1 MSREQIVVIGAG
13 PAGMA
18 AALAAA
24 DAGAEDIVII
34 ERDYEPGG
42 ILNQCVHDGFGN
54 LIFGESLTGPEYAHR
69 FIEKLRRRSRIRL
82 LTGTMVL
89 SLHPDCS
96 LKAVN
101 RTGAFT
107 MKPGAV
113 VLAMGCRERSRFQA
127 VIPGYRPA
135 GVYTAGTVQRLIN
148 MEGLMP
154 GEKAVILGSGDIGL
168 IMARRL
174 TLEGAHVCGVFE
186 ILPRPGGLTRNIVQC
201 LHDFNIPLHLSHT
214 VTFIHGKKRISGV
227 SVAPVDD
234 RGNPCKEQERFIPCD
249 TLILSVGLIPEN
261 ELSRGAGVLIDDFT
275 RGPRVDQDMAT
286 SVPGIFAGGN
296 AVQVYDLVD
305 HVTDAAGI
313 AGRAAARYVAGYR
326 RSAGCILLQRGE
338 NVAAIVPQQLNLPLA
353 ENERINLYLRVS
365 AEIRGAVVT
374 LHQWERV
381 LYRKKMRIVRPPE
394 MIHLEIEASLFA
406 DLAGGE
412 EIFCRVAADEV
423 KQN

>member
-82 LTGTMVL
+82 LTGTRVL

-135 GVYTAGTVQRLIN
+135 GVYTATAVIHG
-148 MEGLMP
+148 GPMP
-154 GEKAVILGSGDIGL
+154 GE
-168 IMARRL
+168 R
-174 TLEGAHVCGVFE
+174 H
-186 ILPRPGGLTRNIVQC
+186 TR
-201 LHDFNIPLHLSHT
+201 F
-214 VTFIHGKKRISGV
+214 R
-227 SVAPVDD
+227 
-234 RGNPCKEQERFIPCD
+234 
-249 TLILSVGLIPEN
+249 
-261 ELSRGAGVLIDDFT
+261 
-275 RGPRVDQDMAT
+275 
-286 SVPGIFAGGN
+286 
-296 AVQVYDLVD
+296 
-305 HVTDAAGI
+305 
-313 AGRAAARYVAGYR
+313 
-326 RSAGCILLQRGE
+326 
-338 NVAAIVPQQLNLPLA
+338 
-353 ENERINLYLRVS
+353 
-365 AEIRGAVVT
+365 
-374 LHQWERV
+374 
-381 LYRKKMRIVRPPE
+381 
-394 MIHLEIEASLFA
+394 
-406 DLAGGE
+406 
-412 EIFCRVAADEV
+412 
-423 KQN
+423 

>member
-1 MSREQIVVIGAG
+1 MSCNQVAVIGAG
-13 PAGMA
+13 PAGLS

-24 DAGAEDIVII
+24 DAGAEDVVLI
-34 ERDYEPGG
+34 ERDGEAGG

-69 FIEKLRRRSRIRL
+69 FIEELKRRSRIRL

-89 SLHPDCS
+89 SIQPDCT

-127 VIPGYRPA
+127 LIPGYRPA
-135 GVYTAGTVQRLIN
+135 GIYTAGTVQRLIN

-154 GEKAVILGSGDIGL
+154 GERAVILGSGDIGL

-174 TLEGAHVCGVFE
+174 TLEGAHVSGVFE
-186 ILPRPGGLTRNIVQC
+186 ILPRPGGLTRNVVQC

-214 VTFIHGKKRISGV
+214 VTFIHGKKRLTGV
-227 SVAPVDD
+227 TVAPVDE
-234 RGNPCKEQERFIPCD
+234 RGQPLPERERFIPCD

-261 ELSRGAGVLIDDFT
+261 ELSRGAGVLIDEAT
-275 RGPRVDQDMAT
+275 RGPRVDQEMAT

-296 AVQVYDLVD
+296 VVQVYDLVD
-305 HVTDAAGI
+305 HVTRAAAI
-313 AGRAAARYVAGYR
+313 AGRAAALYAAGR
-326 RSAGCILLQRGE
+326 RRRGGRILLQKGE
-338 NVAAIVPQQLNLPLA
+338 NVTAMVPQQLSLPLA
-353 ENERINLYLRVS
+353 GDERINLYLRAS
-365 AEIRGAVVT
+365 KEMRGAAVT
-374 LHQWERV
+374 LCHGEKV
-381 LYRKKMRIVRPPE
+381 IYRKKMRIVRPPE
-394 MIHLEIEASLFA
+394 MIHLELEASLFA
-406 DLAGGE
+406 GLGGGE
-412 EIFCRVAADEV
+412 EITCRVAAEEV
-423 KQN
+423 KPR